1 MSTDIGFDAGVPS
14 LPSGGGAV
22 SGLGETFTP
31 DLSTGGATFSI
42 PLDAP
47 NGPGDIGPRLRLTY
61 DSSQGAGAFGLG
73 FTIAVP
79 RLLRSVA
86 HGVPRY
92 DDTDA
97 LMLEGAGELVRTGG
111 GGYRPQVDAGAWRVQ
126 GDGDGFA
133 CLDRAGNSY
142 TLGTSASARLADP
155 ADGTRV
161 FAWHL
166 EQVAD
171 ALGNTATFTWMAD
184 GGQLYLATV
193 SYGIYELA
201 FSYEQR
207 PDVLRHGRP
216 GFLVRTA
223 LRCRQIALRMP
234 GDAQPVVRTWDL
246 GYTQH
251 PSNSTS
257 LLADVTMSGY
267 AADGSQLAGPPL
279 TLGYSVLGEPSLTR
293 FTGQAPAP
301 PAFDDPGAR
310 ADLVDWTGDGLP
322 DLLALSPSGQAR
334 LWPNLGGC
342 EWGTPRAVAEV
353 PALAR
358 SGAVALADINGDGAA
373 DLIAVDQP
381 LARYVPRDPS
391 GGFGRPV
398 ALAQAPSPLPVAAG
412 TRLVDLDGDGAVDL
426 LSSDGVNLALY
437 YQDDGAAGWRSP
449 PQVVGRGT
457 APVGNLAD
465 PHVFVADMTGDG
477 LQDLV
482 RVDGGG
488 VTYWPYLGYGRWGAP
503 VQMANPPE
511 LGFDADYTRL
521 LLADVDGDGAADLIQ
536 LTGQTV
542 RVWINQSGNGFAAPR
557 EIKAVPTARMTAVR
571 AADMR
576 GTGAAGLLWC
586 MSARPGEPTYFFL
599 DLTGDAKPYLLT
611 AIDNGVGL
619 ATRVSYSTSAQEAA
633 RDAAVGRPWQARLPV
648 VLPVVAQVD
657 ATDAATGL
665 LSSQTFRYS
674 EGRWDGVLREFAGFG
689 IVVDTLIGDDV
700 APSLQTVSTFAT
712 GLDPATGTEP
722 ATTADR
728 LRWRAIRGRLVE
740 RARYGPD
747 GSPLATFPFDI
758 TTWQW
763 QSDIDGPAFIPRL
776 TGQVQAAYER
786 QPAPVATLT
795 TANVSFD
802 AAGNVTE
809 TVQTAENPADP
820 SQTSTLRTVTS
831 YAADPAG
838 RFPAKAWRVTQ
849 TDGTGAVVADTVT
862 VYDHQPEGTV
872 GTQGLVTARSALALT
887 SAQTATAYGAQQPD
901 FAALGYHQRA
911 GEDGWWVSLA
921 AYNRTDD
928 AAGLSG
934 TVTGPLGGVTQ
945 FTFDATR
952 TVPVSI
958 TDPAGNT
965 AVAAH
970 DYRVNRVV
978 SLTEASGE
986 TYTAAFDPLSRPV
999 SLVHPGDTT
1008 ALPTLTFEFNAATV
1022 PVTTAVHQRAV
1033 SGQTATIDSRSRYD
1047 GAGRLL
1053 ERRVRDESGE
1063 IVLESHTYCAR
1074 GMLATSHQ
1082 PSRAVGPDYAP
1093 PAPGAPHTSMNYD
1106 ALGRLVRV
1114 ANPDGSVR
1122 TISYGPLLIEE
1133 ADEEDNNSGGPHAG
1147 TPVRKHLDPTGRVIS
1162 VQLDLGGRAIADS
1175 HSYTVK
1181 GELSSHVDAL
1191 GNEVQVWH
1199 DCLGHTIRADRPEC
1213 SSRSVYDP
1221 AGNPVR
1227 AQSATD
1233 VLVVRNFDKLNRPLT
1248 VRYGSAAAAPAI
1260 KYTYHDAGA
1269 AAPPDAG
1276 VHTLGG
1282 RLVRIDDEGGS
1293 VILDYDQCGR
1303 LSKRTAAPAGLADSY
1318 QVDSVYR
1325 PDGQLASLTYPG
1337 NGNRLTLTYDYDARG
1352 QVSAVPEVIGA
1363 IGRDL
1368 TGRRTSVTYA
1378 NGVVHTYAYDPLTD
1392 RLSGMQLAGPEGTI
1406 RDLSYRHDLTGNL
1419 VGIDTADQ
1427 ALAASYTFDNLY
1439 RLVAATAGD
1448 GTAWTYGYN
1457 DAGALTTKSD
1467 VGDYH
1472 YGENGA
1478 PATCLTTAGTASF
1491 SYTAAGEMAATPWGT
1506 QSFDPLG
1513 RLIAIDHGGQTGTFT
1528 YDHAGFR
1535 VLASVGGHTR
1545 ITPDPLYA
1553 IEDGDLVLHLFDGI
1567 GMAARRLVSGQ
1578 TQYLHPDHLGSLAV
1592 VTDNGGA
1599 VTGTLRYDP
1608 FGAVLAEAGL
1618 GGQVPLGF
1626 TGGVADKGSGLLYLN
1641 ARWYAP
1647 GYGVFVSPDPV
1658 VQDPYDPLSWA
1669 AYAYCRNNPVTYTD
1683 PSGRSFWGIF
1693 LAALAIVALVVVT
1706 ILALALDVISF
1717 GSLTAPVV
1725 IGVIALGMVVGG
1737 IVGGLAAAQKGGTTG
1752 DIVEGVLVGAAVGGW
1767 AAFASI
1773 AGGGAGAGAAGLLHV
1788 GGFWGAVVAGAVNG
1802 AISGAAMGFAAGYAG
1817 GKGSLDDVL
1826 NNMWQGAVI
1835 GLLAGAVLGGVSY
1848 LISPPTG
1855 SPLDAARNAL
1865 KPQTGT
1871 PPPAGMPPA
1880 PPGGTSLTPP
1890 VMINNEA
1897 QAAQYVAQ
1905 GVATKVGGALA
1916 GYGFQ
1921 WVMTS
1926 ALAPIAE
1933 TLVIDSAAG
1942 AWDLYGVKLLYAIG
1956 VVNSPA
1962 IKW

>member
-1 MSTDIGFDAGVPS
+1 MSTDIGFDAATPS

-31 DLSTGGATFSI
+31 DLSTGGATFTI
-42 PLDAP
+42 PLDLP
-47 NGPGDIGPRLRLTY
+47 NGPGDIGPRLRLSY

-86 HGVPRY
+86 HGIPRY

-97 LMLEGAGELVRTGG
+97 LMLEGAGELVRTAS
-111 GGYRPQVDAGAWRVQ
+111 GGYRPQVDAGAWRGQ
-126 GDGDGFA
+126 ADGDGFT
-133 CLDRAGNSY
+133 CLDRDGNRY
-142 TLGTSASARLADP
+142 TLGTTAAARLADP
-155 ADGTRV
+155 ADSTRV

-171 ALGNTATFTWMAD
+171 ALGHTASFTWTND
-184 GGQLYLATV
+184 GGQLYLASV
-193 SYGIYELA
+193 SYGVYELA

-207 PDVLRHGRP
+207 PDVLRYGRP
-216 GFLVRTA
+216 GFGVSTA
-223 LRCRQIALRMP
+223 LRCHQLALRLP
-234 GDAQPVVRTWDL
+234 GDAQPVLRSWDL
-246 GYTQH
+246 RYTQH
-251 PSNSTS
+251 PSNGGS
-257 LLADVTMSGY
+257 LLTSVALTGH
-267 AADGSQLAGPPL
+267 AADGSQLTAPPL

-293 FTGQAPAP
+293 FTAQAPAP

-310 ADLVDWTGDGLP
+310 TDLVDWTGDGLP

-342 EWGTPRAVAEV
+342 QWGTPRVVAQV

-381 LARYVPRDPS
+381 LAGYVPRDPS

-398 ALAQAPSPLPVAAG
+398 ALTQAPSPTPAAAG

-437 YQDDGAAGWRSP
+437 YQDDDAAGWQSP
-449 PQVVGRGT
+449 PQVVGRGA
-457 APVGNLAD
+457 APVGDLAD
-465 PHVFVADMTGDG
+465 PHVFLADMTGDG

-488 VTYWPYLGYGRWGAP
+488 VTYWPYLGYGRWEAP

-557 EIKAVPTARMTAVR
+557 EIQAVPTARMAAVR
-571 AADMR
+571 VADMR

-586 MSARPGEPTYFFL
+586 MSARPGEPVYFFL

-611 AIDNGVGL
+611 TVDNGVGL
-619 ATRVSYSTSAQEAA
+619 ATRVSYSTSAQQAA
-633 RDAAVGRPWQARLPV
+633 RDAAAGRPWTARLPV
-648 VLPVVAQVD
+648 VLPVVARVD

-665 LSSQTFRYS
+665 LASQTFRYS
-674 EGRWDGVLREFAGFG
+674 DGRWDGMLREFAGFG
-689 IVVDTLIGDDV
+689 TVVDTLIGDDV

-728 LRWRAIRGRLVE
+728 LRWRAIRGRLLE
-740 RARYGPD
+740 RAHYGPD
-747 GSPLATFPFDI
+747 GSPSATFPFDI

-763 QSDIDGPAFIPRL
+763 RVDIDGPAFVPRL

-786 QPAPVATLT
+786 QPAPVSTLT
-795 TANVSFD
+795 TTNVSFD
-802 AAGNVTE
+802 AAGNVTQ

-820 SQTSTLRTVTS
+820 GQTSTLRTVTS
-831 YAADPAG
+831 YATDPAG
-838 RFPAKAWRVTQ
+838 RFPAKPWRVTQ
-849 TDGTGAVVADTVT
+849 SDGTGTVVADTVM
-862 VYDHQPEGTV
+862 VYDHQPEGAV
-872 GTQGLVTARSALALT
+872 GAQGVLTARSALALT
-887 SAQTATAYGAQQPD
+887 REQAAIAYGAQQPD

-921 AYNRTDD
+921 AYTRTDD

-934 TVTGPLGGVTQ
+934 TVTGPLGGVTR

-958 TDPAGNT
+958 TDPAGNVVR
-965 AVAAH
+965 AVH
-970 DYRVNRVV
+970 DYRVNRVA

-986 TYTAAFDPLSRPV
+986 VYTAFFDPLSRPV
-999 SLVHPGDTT
+999 SIVHPGDTT
-1008 ALPTLTFEFNAATV
+1008 ALPTLSFGFDVTTV

-1033 SGQTATIDSRSRYD
+1033 SGQAATIDSRSRYD
-1047 GAGRLL
+1047 GTGRLL

-1063 IVLESHTYCAR
+1063 IVLEAHTYGAR
-1074 GMLATSHQ
+1074 GLVATSYQ
-1082 PSRAVGPDYAP
+1082 PSRAAGPDYAP
-1093 PAPGAPHTSMNYD
+1093 PGAGTAHTSMSYD

-1114 ANPDGSVR
+1114 VNPDGSLR
-1122 TISYGPLLIEE
+1122 TISYRPLLIEE

-1147 TPVRKHLDPTGRVIS
+1147 TPVRKYLDPTGRVIS
-1162 VQLDLGGRAIADS
+1162 VQLDLGGRAISDS

-1181 GELSSHVDAL
+1181 GELSRHVDAL
-1191 GNEVQVWH
+1191 GHEVRVWY
-1199 DCLGHTIRADRPEC
+1199 DCLGHIVRADRPEC

-1233 VLVVRNFDKLNRPLT
+1233 VLVVRDFDLLNRPVT
-1248 VRYGSAAAAPAI
+1248 VRYGSAAATPAI
-1260 KYTYHDAGA
+1260 EYAYHDGGA
-1269 AAPPDAG
+1269 PAPPDAG
-1276 VHTLGG
+1276 AHTLGG
-1282 RLVRIDDEGGS
+1282 RLVRIDDDGGS
-1293 VILDYDQCGR
+1293 TVLDYDQCGR
-1303 LSKRTAAPAGLADSY
+1303 LTKRAAAPAGLATSY
-1318 QVDSVYR
+1318 QVDSAYR

-1337 NGNRLTLTYDYDARG
+1337 TGQRLTLTYDYDARG
-1352 QVSAVPEVIGA
+1352 QVSTVPGVVDA

-1368 TGRRTSVTYA
+1368 TGRRTSVSYA
-1378 NGVVHTYAYDPLTD
+1378 NGVVHTYAYDALTD
-1392 RLSGMQLAGPEGTI
+1392 RLSGMRLAGPQGTI

-1419 VGIDTADQ
+1419 VGIGAAEE
-1427 ALAASYTFDNLY
+1427 ALAASYTFDDLY
-1439 RLVAATAGD
+1439 RLVTATAGD
-1448 GTAWTYGYN
+1448 GTAWTYGYD

-1467 VGDYH
+1467 VGDYR

-1478 PATCLTTAGTASF
+1478 AATCLTSAGTASF
-1491 SYTAAGEMAATPWGT
+1491 SYTAAGEMASTPWGT
-1506 QSFDPLG
+1506 QRFDPLG
-1513 RLIAIDHGGQTGTFT
+1513 RLVSIDHGGQTATFG

-1535 VLASVGGHTR
+1535 VLARTGGHTR

-1553 IEDGDLVLHLFDGI
+1553 IEDGELVLHLFDGI
-1567 GMAARRLVSGQ
+1567 GVAARRLSSGQ

-1592 VTDNGGA
+1592 VTDDA
-1599 VTGTLRYDP
+1599 GTVAGSLRYDP
-1608 FGAVLAEAGL
+1608 FGAMLAQAGL
-1618 GGQVPLGF
+1618 GGQVPMGF
-1626 TGGVADKGSGLLYLN
+1626 TGGVPDPGSGLLYLS

-1693 LAALAIVALVVVT
+1693 LAAVAIVALIVVT

-1717 GSLTAPVV
+1717 GSLTAPIV

-1737 IVGGLAAAQKGGTTG
+1737 IVGGLAAAQHGGTTG

-1773 AGGGAGAGAAGLLHV
+1773 AGGGAGAGAAGLLHA
-1788 GGFWGAVVAGAVNG
+1788 GGFWGAVVTGAVNG

-1855 SPLDAARNAL
+1855 GPLDAARDAL
-1865 KPQTGT
+1865 KPQAGT
-1871 PPPAGMPPA
+1871 PPSAGALPA

-1897 QAAQYVAQ
+1897 QAAGYVAQ
-1905 GVATKVGGALA
+1905 GVAGKVGGALG
-1916 GYGFQ
+1916 GYSFQ

-1926 ALAPIAE
+1926 ALRPVAV
-1933 TLVIDSAAG
+1933 TLMVDSAAG

-1956 VVNSPA
+1956 VVKTPQ

>member
-1 MSTDIGFDAGVPS
+1 MSTDIGFDAGTPS
-14 LPSGGGAV
+14 LPEGGGAV
-22 SGLGETFTP
+22 GGLGETFTP
-31 DLSTGGATFSI
+31 DLSTGGASFTI
-42 PLDAP
+42 PLDLP

-61 DSSQGAGAFGLG
+61 DSSQGAGALGLG
-73 FTIAVP
+73 FTLTLP

-86 HGVPRY
+86 HGIPLY

-97 LMLEGAGELVRTGG
+97 LMLEGAGELVRTATGD
-111 GGYRPQVDAGAWRVQ
+111 YRPQVDAGAWRVQ
-126 GDGDGFA
+126 ADGDGFT
-133 CLDRAGNSY
+133 CLDRDGNSY
-142 TLGTSASARLADP
+142 TLGTTAAARLADP
-155 ADGTRV
+155 ADSTRV

-171 ALGNTATFTWMAD
+171 ALGNAVTFTWTTD
-184 GGQLYLATV
+184 RGQLYLDTV

-207 PDVLRHGRP
+207 PDVLRYGRP
-216 GFLVRTA
+216 GFLVSTA
-223 LRCRQIALRMP
+223 LRCHQIALRMP
-234 GDAQPVVRTWDL
+234 GDAQPVLRTWDL

-251 PSNSTS
+251 PSNNSS
-257 LLADVTMSGY
+257 LLTSVTLSGH
-267 AADGSQLAGPPL
+267 AADGSHLAAPPL

-293 FTGQAPAP
+293 FTAQAPAP

-342 EWGTPRAVAEV
+342 QWGTPRVVAQV

-358 SGAVALADINGDGAA
+358 SGSVALADINGDGAT

-381 LARYVPRDPS
+381 LARYVPRNPS
-391 GGFGRPV
+391 GGFGLPV
-398 ALAQAPSPLPVAAG
+398 ALAQAPSPLPGAAA

-437 YQDDGAAGWRSP
+437 YQNDGAAGWQSP
-449 PQVVGRGT
+449 PQIVGRGT
-457 APVGNLAD
+457 APVDNLAD
-465 PHVFVADMTGDG
+465 PHVFLADMTGDG

-488 VTYWPYLGYGRWGAP
+488 VTYWPYLGYGRWDAP
-503 VQMANPPE
+503 IQMANPPQ

-536 LTGQTV
+536 LTGETV
-542 RVWINQSGNGFAAPR
+542 RVWINQSGDGFAAPR
-557 EIKAVPTARMTAVR
+557 EIQAVPTARMTTVR
-571 AADMR
+571 VADML

-586 MSARPGEPTYFFL
+586 MSVRLGEPVYFFL

-619 ATRVSYSTSAQEAA
+619 STRVSYSTSAAEAA
-633 RDAAVGRPWQARLPV
+633 RGAAAGRPWTARLPV
-648 VLPVVAQVD
+648 VLPVVARVD
-657 ATDAATGL
+657 ATDTATGL
-665 LSSQTFRYS
+665 VASQTFHYS
-674 EGRWDGVLREFAGFG
+674 DGRWDGVLREFAGFG
-689 IVVDTLIGDDV
+689 AVADTLIGDDV

-722 ATTADR
+722 ATMADR
-728 LRWRAIRGRLVE
+728 LRWRAIRGRLLE

-747 GSPLATFPFDI
+747 GSPQATFPFDI

-763 QSDIDGPAFIPRL
+763 QADIDGPAYIPRL
-776 TGQVQAAYER
+776 TGQVQAVYER
-786 QPAPVATLT
+786 QPTPVSTLT
-795 TANVSFD
+795 TTNVSFD

-809 TVQTAENPADP
+809 TVQMAKNPADP

-831 YAADPAG
+831 YATDLAG

-849 TDGTGAVVADTVT
+849 TDGTGTVVADTVT
-862 VYDHQPEGTV
+862 VYDDQPEGTV
-872 GTQGLVTARSALALT
+872 GGEGLVTARSALALT
-887 SAQTATAYGAQQPD
+887 SAQATIAYGAQQPD

-911 GEDGWWVSLA
+911 GEGGWWAALA
-921 AYNRTDD
+921 AYSRTDD

-934 TVTGPLGGVTQ
+934 TVTGSLGGVTR

-952 TVPVSI
+952 TVPATIS
-958 TDPAGNT
+958 DPAGNVVQ
-965 AVAAH
+965 AVH
-970 DYRVNRVV
+970 DYRVNRVA

-986 TYTAAFDPLSRPV
+986 VYTASFDPLARPV

-1008 ALPTLTFEFNAATV
+1008 ALPTLSFEFNAATV
-1022 PVTTAVHQRAV
+1022 PVTTTVHQRAV
-1033 SGQTATIDSRSRYD
+1033 SGQAHTIDSRSRYD

-1063 IVLESHTYCAR
+1063 IVLEAHTYCAR
-1074 GMLATSHQ
+1074 GLVATSYQ
-1082 PSRAVGPDYAP
+1082 PSRAAGPDYAP
-1093 PAPGAPHTSMNYD
+1093 PAPGAPHASMRYD
-1106 ALGRLVRV
+1106 ALGRTIQIV
-1114 ANPDGSVR
+1114 NPDGSIK
-1122 TISYGPLLIEE
+1122 TISYAPLLIEE
-1133 ADEEDNNSGGPHAG
+1133 ADEEDNNAGGPHAG
-1147 TPVRKHLDPTGRVIS
+1147 TPVRRHLDPTGRVIG

-1181 GELSSHVDAL
+1181 GELSSHTDPL
-1191 GNEVQVWH
+1191 GDQVRVWY
-1199 DCLGHTIRADRPEC
+1199 DCLGHIIRADRPEC

-1221 AGNPVR
+1221 AGNPVQ
-1227 AQSATD
+1227 AQSATE
-1233 VLVVRNFDKLNRPLT
+1233 VLVVREFDLLNRPVT
-1248 VRYGSAAAAPAI
+1248 VRYGSAAVTPAI
-1260 KYTYHDAGA
+1260 SYTYHDAGA
-1269 AAPPDAG
+1269 PAPPDAG
-1276 VHTLGG
+1276 AHTLGG
-1282 RLVRIDDEGGS
+1282 RLVRIDDESGS
-1293 VILDYDQCGR
+1293 TVLDYDQCGR
-1303 LSKRTAAPAGLADSY
+1303 LTKRAATPTGLATAY
-1318 QVDSVYR
+1318 QVDSAYR
-1325 PDGQLASLTYPG
+1325 PDGQLASVTYPG
-1337 NGNRLTLTYDYDARG
+1337 TGNRLTLTYDYDARG
-1352 QVSAVPEVIGA
+1352 QVSAVPGVVHA
-1363 IGRDL
+1363 IGRDV
-1368 TGRRTSVTYA
+1368 TGRRTSVSYA

-1392 RLSGMQLAGPEGTI
+1392 RLSGMQLTGPQGPI

-1419 VGIDTADQ
+1419 LGIDSADP
-1427 ALAASYTFDNLY
+1427 ALAASYTFDDLY
-1439 RLVAATAGD
+1439 RLVTATAGD
-1448 GTAWTYGYN
+1448 GTTWTYGYN

-1478 PATCLTTAGTASF
+1478 PATCLTTAGMASF
-1491 SYTAAGEMAATPWGT
+1491 SYTAAGEMASTPWGT

-1513 RLIAIDHGGQTGTFT
+1513 RLITIDHGGQTATFT

-1535 VLASVGGHTR
+1535 VLASAGGHTR

-1553 IEDGDLVLHLFDGI
+1553 IEDDELVLHLFDGI
-1567 GMAARRLVSGQ
+1567 GVAARRLAAGQ

-1592 VTDNGGA
+1592 VTDDTGTVA
-1599 VTGTLRYDP
+1599 GTLRYDP
-1608 FGAVLAEAGL
+1608 FGAVLAQAGA

-1626 TGGVADKGSGLLYLN
+1626 TGGVPDQGSGLLYLN

-1647 GYGVFVSPDPV
+1647 RYGVFVSPDPV
-1658 VQDPYDPLSWA
+1658 VQNPYDPLCWA

-1693 LAALAIVALVVVT
+1693 LAALAIVALIVVT
-1706 ILALALDVISF
+1706 ILALALDIISF
-1717 GSLTAPVV
+1717 GTLTAPIV

-1737 IVGGLAAAQKGGTTG
+1737 VVGGLAAAQKGGSAG

-1773 AGGGAGAGAAGLLHV
+1773 AGGGAGAGAAGLLHAS
-1788 GGFWGAVVAGAVNG
+1788 GFWGAVVAGAVNG

-1826 NNMWQGAVI
+1826 NNMWQGAVV

-1855 SPLDAARNAL
+1855 GPVDAARNAL
-1865 KPQTGT
+1865 RPQAGT
-1871 PPPAGMPPA
+1871 PPSAGVPPA
-1880 PPGGTSLTPP
+1880 PPGGTPLTPP
-1890 VMINNEA
+1890 VMINNEV

-1933 TLVIDSAAG
+1933 TLIIDSAAG

-1956 VVNSPA
+1956 VVKTPA